1 MMTRI
6 CESRQGAG
14 SLRAGCGLGLREEV
28 VVGDAVF
35 NEGESIRL
43 FACGLGLGLF
53 FFLCLIQLSTSCVDA
68 VFVRFSMLLL
78 SLKSL
83 LFVCFIVLFLLLK
96 ILLLVCFTILL
107 VSHNNVLF
115 VCFSILLLLL
125 KNLLFVCFIR
135 SLSSSRYFS
144 ASRHDRIWFKYV
156 LCHPHDI
163 SQQVGMIESG
173 SSSPL
178 VQSSIGFLWLRPH
191 VCCYTGTTQS
201 ATF

>member
-144 ASRHDRIWFKYV
+144 ASRHDRIWFKFAFNTFFV
-156 LCHPHDI
+156 ILTI
-163 SQQVGMIESG
+163 SLSK
-173 SSSPL
+173 
-178 VQSSIGFLWLRPH
+178 
-191 VCCYTGTTQS
+191 S
-201 ATF
+201 A